1 MDIDIRTLL
10 SRLNPACRHAME
22 QAAQSCVRQTHY
34 NVDVEHLLLAL
45 IETDAPDLRAVLA
58 HFDITAEELGA
69 QLQKAV
75 DQFKRGNGRTPALS
89 PNFAPLLQ
97 EAWLLSSM
105 LLGEQ
110 QVRSGTLVLAL
121 LEVDSLRGLLLESAP
136 ALLKIPRAS
145 LRDALPALL
154 ADSPEDTGG
163 AGRDSAARAA
173 APGAPGASAAAGA
186 PPARAMPTLSG
197 NATGSGNA
205 TRQAALEQYTV
216 DLTALAR
223 EGAIDP
229 IRGRDGEIRQLI
241 DVLLRR
247 RQNNPILT
255 GEAGVGK
262 TAVVEGFAQRIV
274 HGDVPPALANVSV
287 RSLDLALL
295 QAGAGIKGEFEN
307 RLKSVISEVKAS
319 PTPVI
324 LFIDEAHQLIG
335 AGGSEGQGDA
345 ANMLKPA
352 LARGELRTI
361 AATTWA
367 EYKKYVER
375 DPALARR
382 FQVVK
387 VEEPSEAVAIEML
400 RGMVQKLEAHHGVEI
415 LDEAV
420 RDAVKLS
427 HRYISGRQ
435 LPDKAISVL
444 DTACARVAIGQ
455 SSEPEE
461 LEALSRA
468 IETAENHLRILRHE
482 SATGAERGDAIAA
495 RERQLAEDRA
505 RHARLTD
512 KLATEKRA
520 VTEILVWRRKIA
532 QHLAAADSRRG
543 ETGGNRA
550 QDISGKESSVTG
562 KSGAHGDANTHAT
575 ADAPETP
582 ETPDGVESF
591 EGDDDASLTANLSRL
606 EKGLEA
612 VQNDEPLV
620 PVCVDSNV
628 VANVISGWTGIPVG
642 RMLADELHTVLYL
655 QDKLAERVVGQNEA
669 LDTIARRIRT
679 FRADLD
685 DPGKPVGVFLLV
697 GPSGVGKTE
706 TAAALADM
714 LYGGERNMITVNMS
728 EFQEAHSVSGLKGAP
743 PGYVGY
749 GRGGVLTEAVRRR
762 PYSVVLLD
770 EMEKAHP
777 DVLELFFQVFD
788 KGTMEDGEGVPIDF
802 KNTLILLTSNAAQDV
817 ITDACQGGRRPPPDA
832 LIDALRPALVRQFSP
847 AFLGRLVLVPY
858 YPLGDA
864 QIASIVELKLERLA
878 QRFVRNHH
886 APLTWDDALAQL
898 ITQRCKEVDSGAR
911 NVDHILTQAVMP
923 ELARQV
929 LERISIARPF
939 SGVHIGVSAQGDIAF
954 RFRSSDEV

>member
-1 MDIDIRTLL
+1 MEIDIRTLL
-10 SRLNPACRHAME
+10 SRLNPACKHAME
-22 QAAQSCVRQTHY
+22 QAAQLCVRQTHFS
-34 NVDVEHLLLAL
+34 VDIEHLLLTL
-45 IETDAPDLRAVLA
+45 LETEAPDLRAILA
-58 HFDITAEELGA
+58 HFGVGRAGLVSH
-69 QLQKAV
+69 LQKTV
-75 DQFKRGNGRTPALS
+75 ELFKRGNGRTPSLS
-89 PNFAPLLQ
+89 PNLSPLFQ

-110 QVRSGTLVLAL
+110 QIRSGTLTLAL

-136 ALLKIPRAS
+136 ALLKIPRAH
-145 LRDALPALL
+145 LREGLRGILAGSAEDA
-154 ADSPEDTGG
+154 GG
-163 AGRDSAARAA
+163 ASSDLPSAGTQAA
-173 APGAPGASAAAGA
+173 QSGEVPASQT
-186 PPARAMPTLSG
+186 MPTLGAGPAIHSQ
-197 NATGSGNA
+197 
-205 TRQAALEQYTV
+205 RALDLYAV

-223 EGAIDP
+223 AGAIDP
-229 IRGRDGEIRQLI
+229 IRGRDAEIRQLI

-274 HGDVPPALANVSV
+274 QGEVPPALANVSV

-295 QAGAGIKGEFEN
+295 QAGAGVKGEFES
-307 RLKSVISEVKAS
+307 RLKSVIAEVKAS
-319 PTPVI
+319 PAPVI

-345 ANMLKPA
+345 ANLLKPA

-387 VEEPSEAVAIEML
+387 VEEPGEPAAVDML
-400 RGMVQKLEAHHGVEI
+400 RGMVDKLEAHHGVEI
-415 LDEAV
+415 LDDAV
-420 RDAVKLS
+420 RDAVRLS

-455 SSEPEE
+455 SGVPEE
-461 LEALSRA
+461 IEALGRS
-468 IETAENHLRILRHE
+468 IETAENQLRILRHE
-482 SATGAERGDAIAA
+482 AATGAMRAEAMAA
-495 RERQLAEDRA
+495 TQRQLRDEREQ
-505 RHARLTD
+505 HARLTE
-512 KLATEKRA
+512 KFGTEKRA
-520 VTEILVWRRKIA
+520 VDEILAWRRKIA
-532 QHLAAADSRRG
+532 EQLA
-543 ETGGNRA
+543 
-550 QDISGKESSVTG
+550 SVTDEG
-562 KSGAHGDANTHAT
+562 TSDDHEDAETLAT
-575 ADAPETP
+575 T
-582 ETPDGVESF
+582 
-591 EGDDDASLTANLSRL
+591 LRRL

-620 PVCVDSNV
+620 PVCVDSAV
-628 VANVISGWTGIPVG
+628 VAEVISGWTGIPVG
-642 RMLADELHTVLYL
+642 RMLADELHTVLHL
-655 QDKLAERVVGQNEA
+655 QEKLAERVVGQDEA
-669 LDTIARRIRT
+669 LDTIARRVRT

-685 DPGKPVGVFLLV
+685 DPGKPVGVFMLV

-706 TAAALADM
+706 TAFALAEL
-714 LYGGERNMITVNMS
+714 LYGGERNVITVNMS

-788 KGTMEDGEGVPIDF
+788 KGIMEDGEGVPIDF

-817 ITDACQGGRRPPPDA
+817 ITDACHGGRRPAPQA
-832 LIDALRPALVRQFSP
+832 LVERLRPPLLRQFSP
-847 AFLGRLVLVPY
+847 AFLGRLAIVPY

-864 QIASIVELKLERLA
+864 QIAAIVELKLARIA
-878 QRFVRNHH
+878 QRFERNHH
-886 APLTWDDALAQL
+886 ATLTWDDALAQE
-898 ITQRCKEVDSGAR
+898 IVQRCKEVDSGAR
-911 NVDHILTQAVMP
+911 NVDHILAQAVLP
-923 ELARQV
+923 ELAQRV
-929 LERISIARPF
+929 LERISLAEPF
-939 SGVHIGVSAQGDIAF
+939 GGVHLALDAVGGMAF
-954 RFRSSDEV
+954 HFTDARGA

>member
-10 SRLNPACRHAME
+10 SRLNPVCKHAME
-22 QAAQSCVRQTHY
+22 LAAQQCVRQTHY
-34 NVDVEHLLLAL
+34 NVDVEHLLLTL
-45 IETDAPDLRAVLA
+45 LDTGAPDWNAVLS
-58 HFDITAEELGA
+58 HFQIRAEEVSA
-69 QLQKAV
+69 QLQRAQ
-75 DQFKRGNGRTPALS
+75 DHFKRGNGRTPALS
-89 PNFAPLLQ
+89 PNFSPLFQ

-105 LLGEQ
+105 LLGQ
-110 QVRSGTLVLAL
+110 QQIRSGTLLLAL

-136 ALLKIPRAS
+136 GLLNISRTALRQ
-145 LRDALPALL
+145 ALPSIL
-154 ADSPEDTGG
+154 ANSAED
-163 AGRDSAARAA
+163 AGDPAARAETGA
-173 APGAPGASAAAGA
+173 DPLRADGAPG
-186 PPARAMPTLSG
+186 MPTPSLP
-197 NATGSGNA
+197 AA
-205 TRQAALEQYTV
+205 RQSALELYTV
-216 DLTALAR
+216 DLTALASA
-223 EGAIDP
+223 GAIDP
-229 IRGRDGEIRQLI
+229 VRGRDAEIRQLI

-274 HGDVPPALANVSV
+274 LGDVPPALRNVSV

-295 QAGAGIKGEFEN
+295 QAGAGVRGEFEN
-307 RLKSVISEVKAS
+307 RLKSVIGEVKAS
-319 PTPVI
+319 PTPII

-345 ANMLKPA
+345 ANLLKPA

-367 EYKKYVER
+367 EYKRYVER

-387 VEEPSEAVAIEML
+387 VEEPSEAAAVEML
-400 RGMVQKLEAHHGVEI
+400 RGMVQRLQAHHGVEI
-415 LDEAV
+415 LDTAV

-455 SSEPEE
+455 SAEPEE
-461 LEALSRA
+461 IEALGRA
-468 IETAENHLRILRHE
+468 IEAAENQLRIQRHE
-482 SATGAERGDAIAA
+482 AATGADREDAIAA
-495 RERQLAEDRA
+495 TQRQIEEQREQHR
-505 RHARLTD
+505 RLGE
-512 KLATEKRA
+512 KLAAERGA
-520 VTEILVWRRKIA
+520 VAEILTWRRRIA
-532 QHLAAADSRRG
+532 DRVENGERAADEEDLS
-543 ETGGNRA
+543 A
-550 QDISGKESSVTG
+550 
-562 KSGAHGDANTHAT
+562 
-575 ADAPETP
+575 
-582 ETPDGVESF
+582 
-591 EGDDDASLTANLSRL
+591 LTANLTRL

-612 VQNDEPLV
+612 VQNDEPIV
-620 PVCVDSNV
+620 PVCVDSSV
-628 VANVISGWTGIPVG
+628 VAKVISGWTGIPVG

-655 QDKLAERVVGQNEA
+655 QDRLSGRIVGQDEA
-669 LDTIARRIRT
+669 LDAIARRIRT

-685 DPGKPVGVFLLV
+685 DPGKPVGVFLLL

-706 TAAALADM
+706 TACALADT
-714 LYGGERNMITVNMS
+714 LYGGERNMITINMS

-788 KGTMEDGEGVPIDF
+788 KGTMEDGEGVSIDF
-802 KNTLILLTSNAAQDV
+802 KNTLILLTSNASQDV
-817 ITDACQGGRRPPPDA
+817 ITDACRGGARPSPEALIERLRPP
-832 LIDALRPALVRQFSP
+832 LLRQFSP
-847 AFLGRLVLVPY
+847 AFLGRLVMVPY
-858 YPLGDA
+858 YPLGDS
-864 QIASIVELKLERLA
+864 QINAIVNLKLGRLA
-878 QRFVRNHH
+878 RRFERNHH
-886 APLTWDDALAQL
+886 ARLGWDDAVAQS
-898 ITQRCKEVDSGAR
+898 IAARCKEVDSGAR
-911 NVDHILTQAVMP
+911 NVDHILTQAVLP

-929 LERISIARPF
+929 LERISVAAPF
-939 SGVHIGVSAQGDIAF
+939 GGVHMGLTPAGAIEF
-954 RFRSSDEV
+954 RFHDAEAG

>member
-1 MDIDIRTLL
+1 MEIDIRTLV
-10 SRLNPACRHAME
+10 SRLDPACKHAME
-22 QAAQSCVRQTHY
+22 LAAQLCVRQTHY
-34 NVDVEHLLLAL
+34 NVDVEHFLLQLL
-45 IETDAPDLRAVLA
+45 ESDAPDLKAILE
-58 HFDITAEELGA
+58 HFEVAAADVCA

-89 PNFAPLLQ
+89 PNFSRLFQ

-105 LLGEQ
+105 LLGQ
-110 QVRSGTLVLAL
+110 QQIRSGTILLAL
-121 LEVDSLRGLLLESAP
+121 LEIDSLRGLLIDSAP
-136 ALLKIPRAS
+136 SLLKIPRAT
-145 LRDALPALL
+145 LRESLPAVL
-154 ADSPEDTGG
+154 AGSNEDGG
-163 AGRDSAARAA
+163 PAA
-173 APGAPGASAAAGA
+173 APSNGAAGA
-186 PPARAMPTLSG
+186 AGSSSGQAPLPAMPSAAGSSG
-197 NATGSGNA
+197 GS
-205 TRQAALEQYTV
+205 ALAQYTV

-229 IRGRDGEIRQLI
+229 ICGRDLEIRQLI

-274 HGDVPPALANVSV
+274 QGQVPPALTNVTV

-295 QAGAGIKGEFEN
+295 QAGAGVKGEFEN
-307 RLKSVISEVKAS
+307 RLKSVIAEVKAS
-319 PTPVI
+319 PVPVI

-345 ANMLKPA
+345 ANLLKPA

-387 VEEPSEAVAIEML
+387 VDEPSEAVAIEML
-400 RGMVQKLEAHHGVEI
+400 RGMVAKLAHHHGVEI

-455 SSEPEE
+455 SGVPEDI
-461 LEALSRA
+461 EALGRSL
-468 IETAENHLRILRHE
+468 ESGQNQLRILRHE
-482 SATGAERGDAIAA
+482 AATGADHADAIAA
-495 RERQLAEDRA
+495 LTRQLDEQRA
-505 RHARLTD
+505 KHARLTD
-512 KLATEKRA
+512 KLATEQRA
-520 VTEILVWRRKIA
+520 VEEILAWRSKIA
-532 QHLAAADSRRG
+532 RQVDAHEPAEEG
-543 ETGGNRA
+543 E
-550 QDISGKESSVTG
+550 
-562 KSGAHGDANTHAT
+562 
-575 ADAPETP
+575 DAP
-582 ETPDGVESF
+582 
-591 EGDDDASLTANLSRL
+591 SLLANLGRL

-612 VQNDEPLV
+612 VQNDEPMV
-620 PVCVDSNV
+620 PVYVDSEM
-628 VANVISGWTGIPVG
+628 VAEVISGWTGIPVG

-655 QDKLAERVVGQNEA
+655 HDKLAERVVGQDEA
-669 LDTIARRIRT
+669 LDAIARRVRT

-706 TAAALADM
+706 TAAALADT

-788 KGTMEDGEGVPIDF
+788 KGVMEDGEGVPIDF
-802 KNTLILLTSNAAQDV
+802 KNTLILLTSNAAQEV
-817 ITDACQGGRRPPPDA
+817 ITEASQGGRRPPPEE
-832 LIDALRPALVRQFSP
+832 LIERLRPALLRQFSP
-847 AFLGRLVLVPY
+847 AFLGRLALVPY
-858 YPLGDA
+858 YHLGDA
-864 QIASIVELKLERLA
+864 QIAAIVNLKLDRLA
-878 QRFVRNHH
+878 ERFARNHH
-886 APLTWDDALAQL
+886 AQMTWDDDFARV
-898 ITQRCKEVDSGAR
+898 ITERCKEVDSGAR
-911 NVDHILTQAVMP
+911 NVDHILTHIVLP
-923 ELARQV
+923 ELAREV
-929 LERISIARPF
+929 LERISVAESFDAVHLSFTPAGGLAF
-939 SGVHIGVSAQGDIAF
+939 SFTTRDGA
-954 RFRSSDEV
+954 

>member
-10 SRLNPACRHAME
+10 SRLDPVCKLAME
-22 QAAQSCVRQTHY
+22 QAAQLCVRHTHY
-34 NVDVEHLLLAL
+34 NVDIEHLLLQL
-45 IETDAPDLRAVLA
+45 IESDAPDLKAILER
-58 HFDITAEELGA
+58 FDIRAADLTA
-69 QLQKAV
+69 QLQNAV
-75 DQFKRGNGRTPALS
+75 DHFKRGNGRTPALS
-89 PNFAPLLQ
+89 PNFSPLFQ

-110 QVRSGTLVLAL
+110 QIRSGTLVLAL
-121 LEVDSLRGLLLESAP
+121 LEVDSLRGMLMDSAP
-136 ALLKIPRAS
+136 ALLKIARGA
-145 LRDALPALL
+145 LRDGL
-154 ADSPEDTGG
+154 AEILAGSSEGSVASG
-163 AGRDSAARAA
+163 AGAAK
-173 APGAPGASAAAGA
+173 APAGA
-186 PPARAMPTLSG
+186 AQPSAMPSAELNNG
-197 NATGSGNA
+197 GRGS
-205 TRQAALEQYTV
+205 ALAQYTI
-216 DLTALAR
+216 DLTAQAR
-223 EGAIDP
+223 SGAIDP
-229 IRGRDGEIRQLI
+229 IYGRDAEIRQLI

-274 HGDVPPALANVSV
+274 LGQVPPALVNVSV

-295 QAGAGIKGEFEN
+295 QAGAGVKGEFEN
-307 RLKSVISEVKAS
+307 RLKSVIAEVKAS
-319 PTPVI
+319 PVPVI

-345 ANMLKPA
+345 ANLLKPA

-387 VEEPSEAVAIEML
+387 VEEPAEAVAIEML
-400 RGMVQKLEAHHGVEI
+400 RGMVAKLSAHHGVEI

-427 HRYISGRQ
+427 QRYISGRQ

-455 SSEPEE
+455 NGVPEE
-461 LEALSRA
+461 IESLGRA
-468 IETAENHLRILRHE
+468 IDAAENQLRILRHE
-482 SATGAERGDAIAA
+482 AATGAERTEAIAA
-495 RERQLAEDRA
+495 LARQLDDQRA
-505 RHARLTD
+505 QHARMSD
-512 KLATEKRA
+512 KLATERHA
-520 VTEILVWRRKIA
+520 VGEILAWRAKIA
-532 QHLAAADSRRG
+532 QHVAGTELSIDEDDSASLAA
-543 ETGGNRA
+543 
-550 QDISGKESSVTG
+550 
-562 KSGAHGDANTHAT
+562 
-575 ADAPETP
+575 
-582 ETPDGVESF
+582 
-591 EGDDDASLTANLSRL
+591 NLGRL

-612 VQNDEPLV
+612 VRSDEPMV
-620 PVCVDSNV
+620 PVCVDSEM
-628 VANVISGWTGIPVG
+628 VAKVISGWTGIPVG
-642 RMLADELHTVLYL
+642 SMLADELHTVLYL
-655 QDKLAERVVGQNEA
+655 HDKLAERVVGQDEA
-669 LDTIARRIRT
+669 LDAIARRVRT

-685 DPGKPVGVFLLV
+685 DPGKPVGVFLLI

-706 TAAALADM
+706 TAAALADT

-788 KGTMEDGEGVPIDF
+788 KGVMEDGEGVPIDF
-802 KNTLILLTSNAAQDV
+802 RNTLILLTSNAAQDV
-817 ITDACQGGRRPPPDA
+817 ITEASQGGRRPPPA
-832 LIDALRPALVRQFSP
+832 ELIERLRPALLKQFSP

-858 YPLGDA
+858 YHLGDA
-864 QIASIVELKLERLA
+864 QITSIVNLKLARLA
-878 QRFVRNHH
+878 ARFERNHH
-886 APLTWDDALAQL
+886 VPLTWDEAFAST
-898 ITQRCKEVDSGAR
+898 ITERCKEVDSGAR
-911 NVDHILTQAVMP
+911 NVDHILTQSVLP
-923 ELARQV
+923 ELAREV
-929 LERISIARPF
+929 LERISVAEPF
-939 SGVHIGVSAQGDIAF
+939 GGVHLGFDPAGGVTF
-954 RFRSSDEV
+954 RFAPRGDQ

>member
-10 SRLNPACRHAME
+10 SRLNPVCKHAME
-22 QAAQSCVRQTHY
+22 LAAQQCVRQTHY
-34 NVDVEHLLLAL
+34 NVDVEHLLLTL
-45 IETDAPDLRAVLA
+45 LDTGAPDWNAVLS
-58 HFDITAEELGA
+58 HFQIRAEEVSA
-69 QLQKAV
+69 QLQRAQ
-75 DQFKRGNGRTPALS
+75 DHFKRGNGRTPALS
-89 PNFAPLLQ
+89 PNFSPLFQ

-105 LLGEQ
+105 LLGQ
-110 QVRSGTLVLAL
+110 QQIRSGTLLLAL

-136 ALLKIPRAS
+136 GLLNISRTALRQ
-145 LRDALPALL
+145 ALPSIL
-154 ADSPEDTGG
+154 ADSAED
-163 AGRDSAARAA
+163 AGDPAARAETGA
-173 APGAPGASAAAGA
+173 DPLRADGAPG
-186 PPARAMPTLSG
+186 MPTPSLP
-197 NATGSGNA
+197 AA
-205 TRQAALEQYTV
+205 RQSALELYTV
-216 DLTALAR
+216 DLTALASA
-223 EGAIDP
+223 GAIDP
-229 IRGRDGEIRQLI
+229 VRGRDAEIRQLI

-274 HGDVPPALANVSV
+274 LGDVPPALRNVSV

-295 QAGAGIKGEFEN
+295 QAGAGVRGEFEN
-307 RLKSVISEVKAS
+307 RLKSVIGEVKAS
-319 PTPVI
+319 PTPII

-345 ANMLKPA
+345 ANLLKPA

-367 EYKKYVER
+367 EYKRYVER

-387 VEEPSEAVAIEML
+387 VEEPSEAAAVEML
-400 RGMVQKLEAHHGVEI
+400 RGMVQRLQAHHGVEI
-415 LDEAV
+415 LDTAV

-455 SSEPEE
+455 SAEPEE
-461 LEALSRA
+461 IEALGRA
-468 IETAENHLRILRHE
+468 IEAAENQLRIQRHE
-482 SATGAERGDAIAA
+482 AATGADREDAIAA
-495 RERQLAEDRA
+495 TQRQIEEQREQHR
-505 RHARLTD
+505 RLGE
-512 KLATEKRA
+512 KLAAERGA
-520 VTEILVWRRKIA
+520 VAEILTWRRRIA
-532 QHLAAADSRRG
+532 DRVENGERAAD
-543 ETGGNRA
+543 E
-550 QDISGKESSVTG
+550 
-562 KSGAHGDANTHAT
+562 
-575 ADAPETP
+575 
-582 ETPDGVESF
+582 
-591 EGDDDASLTANLSRL
+591 DDLSALTANLTRL

-612 VQNDEPLV
+612 VQNDEPIV
-620 PVCVDSNV
+620 PVCVDSSV
-628 VANVISGWTGIPVG
+628 VAKVISGWTGIPVG

-655 QDKLAERVVGQNEA
+655 QDKLSGRIVGQDEA
-669 LDTIARRIRT
+669 LDAIARRIRT

-685 DPGKPVGVFLLV
+685 DPGKPVGVFLLL

-706 TAAALADM
+706 TACALADT
-714 LYGGERNMITVNMS
+714 LYGGERNMITINMS

-788 KGTMEDGEGVPIDF
+788 KGTMEDGEGVSIDF
-802 KNTLILLTSNAAQDV
+802 KNTLILLTSNASQDV
-817 ITDACQGGRRPPPDA
+817 ITDACRGGARPSPEALIERLRPP
-832 LIDALRPALVRQFSP
+832 LLRQFSP
-847 AFLGRLVLVPY
+847 AFLGRLVMVPY
-858 YPLGDA
+858 YPLGDS
-864 QIASIVELKLERLA
+864 QINAIVNLKLGRLA
-878 QRFVRNHH
+878 RRFERNHH
-886 APLTWDDALAQL
+886 ARLGWDDAVAQS
-898 ITQRCKEVDSGAR
+898 IAARCKEVDSGAR
-911 NVDHILTQAVMP
+911 NVDHILTQAVLP

-929 LERISIARPF
+929 LERISVAAPF
-939 SGVHIGVSAQGDIAF
+939 GGVHMGLTPAGAIEF
-954 RFRSSDEV
+954 RFHDAEAG

>member
-10 SRLNPACRHAME
+10 SRLNPECKLAME
-22 QAAQSCVRQTHY
+22 QAAQLCVRQTHY
-34 NVDVEHLLLAL
+34 NVDVEHLLLTL
-45 IETDAPDLRAVLA
+45 LESDAPDLRAILA
-58 HFDITAEELGA
+58 HFGIKPETLTA

-75 DQFKRGNGRTPALS
+75 DLFKRGNGRTPALS
-89 PNFAPLLQ
+89 PNFSPLFQ

-110 QVRSGTLVLAL
+110 QIRSGTLVLAL
-121 LEVDSLRGLLLESAP
+121 LEVDSLRGMLLESAP
-136 ALLKIPRAS
+136 ALLNIPRAS
-145 LRDALPALL
+145 LRERLGAMLAGSAEDA
-154 ADSPEDTGG
+154 GG
-163 AGRDSAARAA
+163 AQAGSPATSEAGHANATPAA
-173 APGAPGASAAAGA
+173 APQAQA
-186 PPARAMPTLSG
+186 AMPSMAQGGANQGRKT
-197 NATGSGNA
+197 
-205 TRQAALEQYTV
+205 ALDQYTV
-216 DLTALAR
+216 DLTGLAR
-223 EGAIDP
+223 EGNIDP
-229 IRGRDGEIRQLI
+229 IRGRDAEIRQLI

-274 HGDVPPALANVSV
+274 QGDVPPALTNVSV

-295 QAGAGIKGEFEN
+295 QAGAGVKGEFEN
-307 RLKSVISEVKAS
+307 RLKSVIAEVKSSAV
-319 PTPVI
+319 PVI

-345 ANMLKPA
+345 ANLLKPA

-387 VEEPSEAVAIEML
+387 VEEPSEPVAIEML
-400 RGMVQKLEAHHGVEI
+400 RGMVQKLEEHHGVEI

-455 SSEPEE
+455 NGLPEE
-461 LEALSRA
+461 IEALGRSLD
-468 IETAENHLRILRHE
+468 TAENQLRIARHE
-482 SATGAERGDAIAA
+482 AAMGAERADAIAA
-495 RERQLAEDRA
+495 ITKQLEDERAQ
-505 RHARLTD
+505 HSRLTE
-512 KLATEKRA
+512 KLSTEKRA
-520 VTEILVWRRKIA
+520 VEEVLAWRKKIRGY
-532 QHLAAADSRRG
+532 LAD
-543 ETGGNRA
+543 
-550 QDISGKESSVTG
+550 Q
-562 KSGAHGDANTHAT
+562 SGAGE
-575 ADAPETP
+575 PE
-582 ETPDGVESF
+582 
-591 EGDDDASLTANLSRL
+591 EGESLTANLSRL

-612 VQNDEPLV
+612 VQNDEPMV
-620 PVCVDSNV
+620 PVCVDSET
-628 VANVISGWTGIPVG
+628 VAKVISGWTGIPVG

-655 QDKLAERVVGQNEA
+655 QDKLAERVVGQDEA
-669 LDTIARRIRT
+669 LDAIARRVRT

-706 TAAALADM
+706 TAFALADL

-788 KGTMEDGEGVPIDF
+788 KGVMEDGEGVPIDF

-817 ITDACQGGRRPPPDA
+817 ITEASRGGRRPSPEE
-832 LIDALRPALVRQFSP
+832 LIEKLRPALLRQFSP

-858 YPLGDA
+858 YHLGDA
-864 QIASIVELKLERLA
+864 QINAIVNLKLERLA
-878 QRFVRNHH
+878 QRFTRNHL
-886 APLTWDDALAQL
+886 AQLTWDADLATL
-898 ITQRCKEVDSGAR
+898 IAQRCKEVDSGAR
-911 NVDHILTQAVMP
+911 NVDHILTQSVLP

-929 LERISIARPF
+929 LERISISEPF
-939 SGVHIGVSAQGDIAF
+939 GGVHLALGATGDIEF
-954 RFRSSDEV
+954 RFLPKEA